1 MCVDSLCSLLF
12 AIEKI
17 KQLSEFAHFLFYKKF
32 RTWWNVAL
40 PGSVSIFVF
49 RICILMFTSFRI
61 IFKIYVVLFTVQVYR
76 GAVQVEN
83 ADGGDYAR
91 LR

>member
-1 MCVDSLCSLLF
+1 
-12 AIEKI
+12 
-17 KQLSEFAHFLFYKKF
+17 
-32 RTWWNVAL
+32 
-40 PGSVSIFVF
+40 
-49 RICILMFTSFRI
+49 MFTSFRI